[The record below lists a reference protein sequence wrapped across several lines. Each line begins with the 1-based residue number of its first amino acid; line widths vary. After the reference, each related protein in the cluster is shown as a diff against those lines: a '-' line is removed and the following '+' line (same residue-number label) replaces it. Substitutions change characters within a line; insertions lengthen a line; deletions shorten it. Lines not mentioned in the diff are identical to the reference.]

1 MFPLTHRHIHFIL
14 EPEAATT
21 VVSNDL
27 SRRFPPIKH
36 ANASHNQAM
45 NSNFGCLP
53 LQTLLPDLL
62 CIIFRFCLPG
72 APPCTADHV
81 TQPMRLSQVNRHWR
95 YVAFSTKYLWSA
107 FSIVFNPNPK
117 ITAKAIMTKRYL
129 INSLFLQRSNRLPL
143 DFKFHLDLWDLCDD
157 DPSTPHEAMELM
169 TSLLSQESRWRRVD
183 LYYNGDEKSPKFP
196 QFCILRMPQIES
208 LELTM
213 AGPITFGLGEFCDY
227 GIRIS
232 ASSSLEYLE
241 IRGSFY
247 IVIEDGISL
256 PNLTRCHFRTFVKAT
271 VDICLKLLQAAPAIE
286 EFSISINGDNVG
298 CRLPIYISC
307 PRLWSFAIFDESS
320 VHTNLGLIL
329 ESIHDAKLR
338 DLYIRSHLQSISI
351 NTESCLRFSQHCS
364 LELQSFRVP
373 LRDLDSDTFV
383 RLLRKSPNLQS
394 LGLYAPSD
402 DILRLLTLGGDG
414 EDRFVK
420 LEDID
425 IIGTVSAVLLEAM
438 VLSRITKFDCCLKR
452 VSLIDF
458 REPMDIPETIRSYV
472 ENYDPVA

>member
-1 MFPLTHRHIHFIL
+1 M

-36 ANASHNQAM
+36 ANSSHNQAM

-95 YVAFSTKYLWSA
+95 YVALSTKYLWSA

-196 QFCILRMPQIES
+196 EFCILRMPQI
-208 LELTM
+208 
-213 AGPITFGLGEFCDY
+213 
-227 GIRIS
+227 
-232 ASSSLEYLE
+232 
-241 IRGSFY
+241 
-247 IVIEDGISL
+247 V
-256 PNLTRCHFRTFVKAT
+256 
-271 VDICLKLLQAAPAIE
+271 
-286 EFSISINGDNVG
+286 
-298 CRLPIYISC
+298 
-307 PRLWSFAIFDESS
+307 
-320 VHTNLGLIL
+320 
-329 ESIHDAKLR
+329 
-338 DLYIRSHLQSISI
+338 
-351 NTESCLRFSQHCS
+351 
-364 LELQSFRVP
+364 
-373 LRDLDSDTFV
+373 
-383 RLLRKSPNLQS
+383 
-394 LGLYAPSD
+394 
-402 DILRLLTLGGDG
+402 
-414 EDRFVK
+414 
-420 LEDID
+420 D

-438 VLSRITKFDCCLKR
+438 VLSRITKSDCCLKR

-458 REPMDIPETIRSYV
+458 REPMDIPETIRAYV